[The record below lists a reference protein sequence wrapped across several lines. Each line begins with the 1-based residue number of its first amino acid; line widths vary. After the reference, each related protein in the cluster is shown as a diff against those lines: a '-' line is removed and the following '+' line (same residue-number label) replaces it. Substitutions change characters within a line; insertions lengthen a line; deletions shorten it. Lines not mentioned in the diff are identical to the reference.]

1 MLSFWS
7 KLVLFFSLLKRV
19 VISNLEKRHQTSP
32 LKKQTNKQSYG
43 NMDLTKAWMKR
54 RFVAETNP
62 HGFK

>member
-32 LKKQTNKQSYG
+32 LKKQTNKV
-43 NMDLTKAWMKR
+43 M
-54 RFVAETNP
+54 ETWI
-62 HGFK
+62 